1 MTANLRAL
9 KDASFTTTKITYR
22 THRPNGQNP
31 SFADSLTKR
40 SRRAG
45 IYSVMLLTDALAVF
59 TGFLISNALLL
70 DQPFAS
76 PGLKLGILA
85 IPIFLALGLNNKAYG
100 RRALYHSAS
109 ATIRSMASLFA
120 ALLLILFVLFG
131 LSILKEHHPP
141 FIASGF
147 LISSAF
153 IAGGR
158 YACQIFAKH
167 MLGANPVSELV
178 IVDNV
183 PHGPITDQ
191 PVIYAKDIGLHPD
204 VSDPAMLD
212 RLGNLFRTMDR
223 VIVACPSERHNDWA
237 LVLKS
242 TGVTGEVH
250 RHYRSTPAAEYA
262 KVPVHPSQVK
272 PLTRT
277 QLWLKRAM
285 DIMLVSV
292 AILFFAP
299 LMVLTAIAIRAES
312 PGAILFKQ
320 RRLGHGNRLFHI
332 YKFRSMR
339 EDLCDSNGDRST
351 DRDDDRIT
359 RVGRFIRA
367 TSIDELPQLFNVL
380 MGTMSLV
387 GPRPHALGSKA
398 NSKLFWEIDRN
409 YWLRHAT
416 VPGLTGL
423 AQVRGFRGATMTQAD
438 LENRLAS
445 DLEYIQRWSL
455 GFDLLILARTFGVI
469 IHRNGF

>member
-9 KDASFTTTKITYR
+9 QNASFTTTNVVPPES
-22 THRPNGQNP
+22 H
-31 SFADSLTKR
+31 SLTKK
-40 SRRAG
+40 SRRIG
-45 IYSVMLLTDALAVF
+45 VYSVMLFTDALAVF
-59 TGFLISNALLL
+59 IGFLISNLLLL

-76 PGLKLGILA
+76 PGLKLGILS
-85 IPIFLALGLNNKAYG
+85 IPIFLAIALNNKAYG
-100 RRALYHSAS
+100 RRALYRSAR
-109 ATIRSMASLFA
+109 ATVRSITSLFA
-120 ALLLILFVLFG
+120 TLALILFVLFG
-131 LSILKEHHPP
+131 LSILKQHHPS
-141 FIASGF
+141 FVAFGF
-147 LISSAF
+147 LISSAL

-158 YACQIFAKH
+158 YACHMFAKR
-167 MLGANPVSELV
+167 MLGENPVSELV

-183 PHGPITDQ
+183 PHGPIADQ
-191 PVIYAKDIGLHPD
+191 AVVYANEIGLRPD

-212 RLGNLFRTMDR
+212 RLGNLFRSIDR
-223 VIVACPSERHNDWA
+223 VIVACPSDRHLDWT
-237 LVLKS
+237 LVLRS

-250 RHYRSTPAAEYA
+250 RHYRSAPVA
-262 KVPVHPSQVK
+262 KSSETQMHASRVK

-285 DIMLVSV
+285 DLILVSL
-292 AILFFAP
+292 AILFLAP
-299 LMVLTAIAIRAES
+299 LMILTAIAIKIES
-312 PGAILFKQ
+312 PGPVLFKQ
-320 RRLGHGNRLFHI
+320 KRLGHGNRLFHI

-339 EDLCDSNGDRST
+339 DDLCDFNGDRST

-367 TSIDELPQLFNVL
+367 TSIDELPQLFNVFA
-380 MGTMSLV
+380 GTMSLV

-398 NSKLFWEIDRN
+398 DSKLFWEIDRN

-423 AQVRGFRGATMTQAD
+423 AQVRGFRGATMTKAD

-445 DLEYIQRWSL
+445 DLEYIQRWSI
-455 GFDLLILARTFGVI
+455 GFDLLILTRTFGVI